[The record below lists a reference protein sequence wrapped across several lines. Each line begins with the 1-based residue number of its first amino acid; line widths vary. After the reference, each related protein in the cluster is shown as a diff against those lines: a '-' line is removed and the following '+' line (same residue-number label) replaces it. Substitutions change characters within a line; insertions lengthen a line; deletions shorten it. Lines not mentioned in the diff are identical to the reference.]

1 MFLVKSIDLKKHRG
15 EYLNGVVRKKGI
27 KIKVLTELA
36 GYDRSTFYNHIKDP
50 NLPYTILA
58 KYGKIMHHDFAL
70 DYPELA
76 INTPVDPTA
85 ITTFEEMEKD
95 RDRWKIKYE
104 ALSELLNNYLD
115 DRDKRLFGK

>member
-1 MFLVKSIDLKKHRG
+1 MKKLDTKKHRG
-15 EYLNGVVRKKGI
+15 EYLNELVRKKGI

-58 KYGKIMHHDFAL
+58 KYGKIMHHDFSI
-70 DYPELA
+70 DFPELA
-76 INTPVDPTA
+76 GATVSELTE

-95 RDRWKIKYE
+95 RDRWKSKYE
-104 ALSELLNNYLD
+104 ALSELLNKYLE
-115 DRDKRLFGK
+115 DRDKR